1 MHTIFFILSMLV
13 AVVIANVVYR
23 HYSKIPLPIYFIIF
37 GVALAIFPLFRNFTL
52 DPSLFILAVI
62 APLLYN
68 EAQSASRYWIGRGA
82 INIFSLSIVLVI
94 FTVIVVG
101 VLLHSIFSF
110 IPLVLAFTL
119 CAIVTPTDAAAVST
133 LTPKT
138 EEYKIPQI
146 IMQNESL
153 FNDASGIVIF
163 DLALTVFIT
172 DTFSVNHALS
182 VFFIQFVGGLIL
194 GAVIGLIV
202 RSILRLLIGL
212 NDDTSFIM
220 VSVELIVP
228 FIVYFIG
235 EELHISGI
243 LAVVAAGLVQ
253 GSERDN
259 LGLVSSRM
267 QLVRA
272 NVWEIVE
279 EALSGGV
286 FVLLGVSLPMVIK
299 QITDQHAVL
308 IWLLILAG
316 FVLYIAKFTLRLLW
330 TRYLV
335 WMHKESPHRW
345 TDSWI
350 MAFSGVSGTISLSL
364 AFLLPETINGHPFT
378 YRPMLIF
385 IATVVILASIVFAAV
400 LLPRLTR
407 EEPVTNEQ
415 NPDAWLRKMIIAGI
429 REISDDKEY
438 PAEASIVVDT
448 ISQQLSQRRFRDS
461 RLQRKIFLEADEA
474 ERKAVKEL
482 ADQQKIGTT
491 ELHNYIKF
499 LDLSLFTVSGNIWH
513 NLFLR
518 VKFGIHISRRRE
530 LSVGQNMLLTSPLI
544 SEQLYWQRVF
554 ELDKKDIHPIES
566 VGFDAAMKA
575 IEPFRHHKTSRELHV
590 VQRYYRERHRRMNLP
605 TPSNS
610 VIYQLFLRAFHA
622 EYEFFQQAMLSGDL
636 PAEIAEQL
644 QQHIVYDEMAYLQ
657 KRASFMD

>member
-1 MHTIFFILSMLV
+1 MHTIFFILSLLV
-13 AVVIANVVYR
+13 AVVVANVVYR
-23 HYSKIPLPIYFIIF
+23 HYSKIPLPIYFIIL
-37 GVALAIFPLFRNFTL
+37 GIILAVLPLFRNFTL

-68 EAQSASRYWIGRGA
+68 EAQSASQYWIGRGA

-94 FTVIVVG
+94 VTVIVVG
-101 VLLHSIFSF
+101 ILLHRIFNF
-110 IPLVLAFTL
+110 IPLVLMVML
-119 CAIVTPTDAAAVST
+119 CAIVTPTDAAAVSS

-138 EEYKIPQI
+138 DEYQIPQI

-163 DLALTVFIT
+163 DLALTAFIT
-172 DTFSVNHALS
+172 GNFSINHALS
-182 VFFIQFVGGLIL
+182 VFIIQFIGGLIL
-194 GAVIGLIV
+194 GAIIGLIV

-228 FIVYFIG
+228 FLVYFIG
-235 EELHISGI
+235 EKLNLSGI

-286 FVLLGVSLPMVIK
+286 FVLLGVSLPMVVK
-299 QITDQHAVL
+299 QIMTQQAAL
-308 IWLLILAG
+308 LWLLILAG
-316 FVLYIAKFTLRLLW
+316 LILYAAKLVLRLFW

-335 WMHKESPHRW
+335 WMHKTSTHRW

-364 AFLLPETINGHPFT
+364 AFLLPETINGRPFV

-385 IATVVILASIVFAAV
+385 IVTVVILTSILLASI
-400 LLPRLTR
+400 LLPQLAR
-407 EEPVTNEQ
+407 EDSATEQ
-415 NPDAWLRKMIIAGI
+415 QSPDLWLHRMIIAGI

-448 ISQQLSQRRFRDS
+448 IAQQLSQRRFS
-461 RLQRKIFLEADEA
+461 NTQLQRKILLAADDA
-474 ERKAVKEL
+474 ERRAVKKL
-482 ADQQKIGTT
+482 ADQQKISST

-499 LDLSLFTVSGNIWH
+499 LDLSLFTVGGNLWQ

-518 VKFGIHISRRRE
+518 IKFGIHISRRRE
-530 LSVGQNMLLTSPLI
+530 LSVGHNMLLTSPLI

-554 ELDKKDIHPIES
+554 ELDGTDIHPIES
-566 VGFDAAMKA
+566 VGFDAAMQA
-575 IEPFRHHKTSRELHV
+575 MEPYKHHKTSQELHL
-590 VQRYYRERHRRMNLP
+590 VQRYYRTRHRRMNLP
-605 TPSNS
+605 APSNS

-622 EYEFFQQAMLSGDL
+622 EYEFFQQAMLSGEL

-644 QQHIVYDEMAYLQ
+644 QQHIVYDEMAYLR
-657 KRASFMD
+657 KRSSFVD

>member
-1 MHTIFFILSMLV
+1 MHTIFFVLSMLV
-13 AVVIANVVYR
+13 VVIMANVVFR
-23 HYSKIPLPIYFIIF
+23 HYGKIPLPIYLIAF
-37 GVALAIFPLFRNFTL
+37 GVILTVFPLFRSFTL

-82 INIFSLSIVLVI
+82 INIFSLSIALVI
-94 FTVIVVG
+94 VTVIIVG
-101 VLLHSIFSF
+101 VLLHTVFTF
-110 IPLVLAFTL
+110 IPLVLAITL

-138 EEYKIPQI
+138 EEYQIPQI

-163 DLALTVFIT
+163 DLALSVFIT
-172 DTFSVNHALS
+172 SEFSFNHAMSIFL
-182 VFFIQFVGGLIL
+182 IQFIGGLAL
-194 GAVIGLIV
+194 GTIFGFVV
-202 RSILRLLIGL
+202 RSILRLLINL
-212 NDDTSFIM
+212 SDDTPFIM
-220 VSVELIVP
+220 VSVELMVP
-228 FIVYFIG
+228 FLVYFIG
-235 EELHISGI
+235 EELNLSGI

-286 FVLLGVSLPMVIK
+286 FVLLGVSLPLVVK
-299 QITDQHAVL
+299 QIMAQRTTL

-316 FVLYIAKFTLRLLW
+316 VVLYFAKLILRLLW

-335 WMHKESPHRW
+335 WMHLESKHRW

-364 AFLLPETINGHPFT
+364 AFLLPETINGQPFV
-378 YRPMLIF
+378 YRPMLVF
-385 IATVVILASIVFAAV
+385 IATVVILLSIGFASV
-400 LLPRLTR
+400 LLPKITKGSQQA
-407 EEPVTNEQ
+407 EPDNSEH
-415 NPDAWLRKMIIAGI
+415 WLRKMIIAGI
-429 REISDDKEY
+429 HEIRDDNDH

-448 ISQQLSQRRFRDS
+448 ISQQLLRRHFNNS
-461 RLQRKIFLEADEA
+461 HLQRKILNEADYA
-474 ERKAVKEL
+474 ERTAIREL
-482 ADQQKIGTT
+482 YDQQKISST
-491 ELHNYIKF
+491 ELSNYTRF
-499 LDLSLFTVSGNIWH
+499 LDLSMFTMRGNFLH

-518 VKFGIHISRRRE
+518 IKFGIHIRRRRD
-530 LSVGQNMLLTSPLI
+530 LSVGQSMLLTSPLI

-554 ELDKKDIHPIES
+554 MLNGNDIHPVES
-566 VGFDAAMKA
+566 VGFEAAMAA
-575 IEPFRHHKTSRELHV
+575 IEPFRSHKAGPELHAI
-590 VQRYYRERHRRMNLP
+590 QRFYRQRHRRLGFP
-605 TPSNS
+605 TPSNE
-610 VIYQLFLRAFHA
+610 VIYQLFLQAFHA
-622 EYEFFQQAMLSGDL
+622 EYEFFQQALSSGDL

-644 QQHIVYDEMAYLQ
+644 QQHIIYDEMAYLQ
-657 KRASFMD
+657 KRTSFMD

>member
-1 MHTIFFILSMLV
+1 MHTIFFVLSMLV
-13 AVVIANVVYR
+13 VVIVANIVYR
-23 HYSKIPLPIYFIIF
+23 HYSKIPLPIYFISF
-37 GVALAIFPLFRNFTL
+37 GIILTIFPLFRNFTL

-94 FTVIVVG
+94 MTVIVVG
-101 VLLHSIFSF
+101 VLVHSLFTF
-110 IPLVLAFTL
+110 IPLILAFTL

-133 LTPKT
+133 LIPKN

-172 DTFSVNHALS
+172 GNFSFNHALS
-182 VFFIQFVGGLIL
+182 IFMIQFVGGLLL
-194 GAVIGLIV
+194 GTIFGVIV

-212 NDDTSFIM
+212 SDDTPFIM

-228 FIVYFIG
+228 FLVYFIA
-235 EELHISGI
+235 EELKLSGI

-267 QLVRA
+267 QLARA

-286 FVLLGVSLPMVIK
+286 FVLLGVSLPLVIK
-299 QITDQHAVL
+299 QIIDQQATL
-308 IWLLILAG
+308 IWVLILAG
-316 FVLYIAKFTLRLLW
+316 TVLYAVKFILRLLW

-350 MAFSGVSGTISLSL
+350 MALSGVSGTISLSL
-364 AFLLPETINGHPFT
+364 AFLLPEKINGSPFV
-378 YRPMLIF
+378 YRPMLVF
-385 IATVVILASIVFAAV
+385 VATVVILLSIVLAAV
-400 LLPRLTR
+400 MLPKISRVQ
-407 EEPVTNEQ
+407 PIPEQ
-415 NPDAWLRKMIIAGI
+415 QDPDLWLRKMIIAGI
-429 REISDDKEY
+429 HEIRDDPEF
-438 PAEASIVVDT
+438 PAESSIVVDT
-448 ISQQLSQRRFRDS
+448 IAQQLSRRHVRNS
-461 RLQRKIFLEADEA
+461 RLQRKILSEADNA
-474 ERKAVKEL
+474 ERKAVKQLFEQHQISNIEL
-482 ADQQKIGTT
+482 S
-491 ELHNYIKF
+491 NYTKF
-499 LDLSLFTVSGNIWH
+499 LDLSLFTMRGNLWH
-513 NLFLR
+513 NLYLR

-554 ELDKKDIHPIES
+554 ELNGDDILPIES
-566 VGFDAAMKA
+566 VGFEAAMKA
-575 IEPFRHHKTSRELHV
+575 IEPFRHHKTSQELHAI
-590 VQRYYRERHRRMNLP
+590 QRFYRQRHRRMNLP

-610 VIYQLFLRAFHA
+610 IIYQLFLRAFHA
-622 EYEFFQQAMLSGDL
+622 EYEFFQQAMIAGNL

-657 KRASFMD
+657 KRDSFMD